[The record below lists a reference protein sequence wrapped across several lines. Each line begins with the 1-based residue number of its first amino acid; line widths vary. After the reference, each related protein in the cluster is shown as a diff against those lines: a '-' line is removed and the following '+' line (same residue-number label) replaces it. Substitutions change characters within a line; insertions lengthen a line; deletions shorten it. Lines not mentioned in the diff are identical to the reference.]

1 MGDARLVKLLTA
13 NHSSKR
19 FILRFCILL
28 AAIAIGIV
36 AVMNPRKPGGA
47 ESSNRKG
54 IDLAIALDISKS
66 MLAADLAPNRLER
79 AKQFINKL
87 IDNMPDDRIGLV
99 LFAGKAYMQM
109 PLTTDHGAAR
119 LFVSSATPDAIPQQ
133 GTVISDA
140 LNMST
145 KIFSTEK
152 NKFKAVVLISDGE
165 DHDEEAIKTAKELAA
180 QGVMINT
187 VGIGSPEGT
196 VLIDPVTGQNKIDA
210 AGNTVVTKL
219 NEELLK
225 GIAGNTNGIYIRL
238 QNGDEAVNLL
248 KQQLSQI
255 EQKAFRDESTINFQT
270 YYMWFAALML
280 LLVIAEL
287 FIPERKKVIA

>member
-13 NHSSKR
+13 NHSSKL